1 MHATQPLDLT
11 GIAPVRGRV
20 DPGVH
25 VADDRDVD
33 VGQVADGG
41 VWFDQDLAEA
51 AEWIATRGYD
61 PDIEQGVAW
70 LTGGHVRKDGP
81 HR

>member
-1 MHATQPLDLT
+1 M
-11 GIAPVRGRV
+11 RGRV

-51 AEWIATRGYD
+51 AEWLDARGYD
-61 PDIEQGVAW
+61 PDIEQGVAR
-70 LTGGHVRKDGP
+70 LTGVLSAKTAPTDSRTSYNP
-81 HR
+81 